1 MSYETPIPSWLE
13 TFRSYL
19 DKRLLWVFMLG
30 CSSGFPWVLIGSN
43 MSGWLKDAG
52 LTLSAIGYF
61 GSVFSVYAINFLWA
75 PLVDRVKIPVLYPLL
90 GQRRS
95 WIFFCQCLVL
105 VCTLLIAGVNPAQN
119 LILTSMLALGIATAS
134 ATQDIA
140 IDAFRIDSFP
150 KSEASKLP
158 QASAMAVIGWWTGY
172 SLPGY
177 FAFVNADSVGWN
189 GVYYGMAVF
198 VVLLMIGTLLVGEPV
213 SHRDVLQQKA
223 EQRHNQYVKSPA
235 LAWMSVTVIEP
246 FLDFFRRNGVQ
257 VALTLLLFV
266 FLFKIG
272 EAFLGRMSI
281 AFYKEIGFSNEQ
293 IGHYSK
299 LIGWGA
305 TMLFTFVGSMFNVRF
320 GIVRGLMIGGI
331 AMSASNLMFS
341 WIAQT
346 GPNEH
351 LFLATVLVDNFT
363 TAFSTVAFVSFLT
376 ILTGQA
382 FSATQYALLASLG
395 NFGRT
400 TLASFSGDL
409 ADYLNDW
416 SLFFVITA
424 LMVIPSLIMLYSLRH
439 YFTELLARAK
449 AHKTQEELEL
459 EEQTSSQSQP

>member
-1 MSYETPIPSWLE
+1 MSSGTPSLSWMQ

-52 LTLSAIGYF
+52 LTRAAIGYF
-61 GSVFSVYAINFLWA
+61 GSVFAVYAINFLWA
-75 PLVDRVKIPVLYPLL
+75 PLVDRVKLPVLHAIL

-95 WIFFCQCLVL
+95 WIFFCQSIVL
-105 VCTLLIAGVNPAQN
+105 IGTLFIAGVNPAEN
-119 LILTSMLALGIATAS
+119 LAFTSMLALAIAIAS

-140 IDAFRIDSFP
+140 IDAFRIDTFP

-177 FAFVNADSVGWN
+177 LAFINADSIGWN
-189 GVYYGMAVF
+189 GVYYGMAGVV
-198 VVLLMIGTLLVGEPV
+198 VVLMLFTLFVGEPNTQ
-213 SHRDVLQQKA
+213 REALQEQA
-223 EQRHNQYVKSPA
+223 QQRHNKVVGSKVV
-235 LAWMSVTVIEP
+235 AWFSVTVLEP
-246 FLDFFRRNGVQ
+246 FYDFFKRNGVQ
-257 VALTLLLFV
+257 VAITLLLFV

-281 AFYKEIGFSNEQ
+281 TFYKEIGFSNEQ

-305 TMLFTFVGSMFNVRF
+305 TIFFTLVGSVFNVKF
-320 GIVRGLMIGGI
+320 GIVRGLMIGGV
-331 AMSASNLMFS
+331 AMAASNLMFA
-341 WIAQT
+341 WIAQA
-346 GPNEH
+346 GPSET
-351 LFLATVLVDNFT
+351 LFLATIIVDNFT

-376 ILTGQA
+376 LLTGQA

-400 TLASFSGDL
+400 TLASFSGEL
-409 ADYLNDW
+409 VDYLNDW
-416 SLFFVITA
+416 STFFILTA

-439 YFTELLARAK
+439 FFTDLLEKAK
-449 AHKTQEELEL
+449 NNQE
-459 EEQTSSQSQP
+459 

>member
-1 MSYETPIPSWLE
+1 MSSASLSWKETI
-13 TFRSYL
+13 RSYL
-19 DKRLLWVFMLG
+19 DRRLMWVFMLG

-52 LTLSAIGYF
+52 LTRAAIGYF
-61 GSVFSVYAINFLWA
+61 GSVFAVYAINFMWA
-75 PLVDRVKIPVLYPLL
+75 PLVDRVKLPVLHSLL

-95 WIFFCQCLVL
+95 WIILCQSLVL
-105 VCTLLIAGVNPAQN
+105 ICTLFIAGVDPATN
-119 LILTSMLALGIATAS
+119 LMFTSMLALGIAISS

-140 IDAFRIDSFP
+140 IDAYRIDTFP
-150 KSEASKLP
+150 KSESTKLP

-177 FAFVNADSVGWN
+177 LAFINADSIGWN
-189 GVYYGMAVF
+189 GVYYGMAF
-198 VVLLMIGTLLVGEPV
+198 VVALLMVFTLIVGEPKTN
-213 SHRDVLQQKA
+213 REALQA
-223 EQRHNQYVKSPA
+223 EAEARHNKVVGSKVA
-235 LAWMSVTVIEP
+235 AWFSVTIIEP
-246 FLDFFRRNGVQ
+246 FLDFFKRNGVQ
-257 VALTLLLFV
+257 VAITLLLFV

-281 AFYKEIGFSNEQ
+281 PFYKEIGFTNEQ

-305 TMLFTFVGSMFNVRF
+305 TIVFTLVGSMFNVKF

-331 AMSASNLMFS
+331 AMAGSNLMFS
-341 WIAQT
+341 WIAKV
-346 GPNEH
+346 GPSET
-351 LFLATVLVDNFT
+351 LFLATIIVDNFT

-376 ILTGQA
+376 VLTGQA

-400 TLASFSGDL
+400 TLASFSGEL
-409 ADYLNDW
+409 VDYLNDW
-416 SLFFVITA
+416 SLFFIITA

-439 YFTELLARAK
+439 YFADLLDKAK
-449 AHKTQEELEL
+449 KRDELE
-459 EEQTSSQSQP
+459 SK

>member
-1 MSYETPIPSWLE
+1 MQQENQSLTWVETI
-13 TFRSYL
+13 RSYF
-19 DKRLLWVFMLG
+19 DKRLLWVLMLG

-52 LTLSAIGYF
+52 LTRSAIGYF
-61 GSVFSVYAINFLWA
+61 GSVFAVYAINFLWA
-75 PLVDRVKIPVLYPLL
+75 PAVDRVRLPVLHSLL

-95 WIFFCQCLVL
+95 WILLCQVL
-105 VCTLLIAGVNPAQN
+105 ILICTLFIAGVNPATN
-119 LILTSMLALGIATAS
+119 LMLTSMLALGIAIAS

-140 IDAFRIDSFP
+140 VDAFRIDTFP
-150 KSEASKLP
+150 KSESSKLP

-172 SLPGY
+172 SVPGY
-177 FAFVNADSVGWN
+177 LAFINADSMGWN
-189 GVYYGMAVF
+189 GVYYGMAAIVG
-198 VVLLMIGTLLVGEPV
+198 VLILFTLLVGEPNTN
-213 SHRDVLQQKA
+213 REALQKQA
-223 EQRHNQYVKSPA
+223 EQRHNKVVNSKI
-235 LAWMSVTVIEP
+235 LAWLSVTVLEP
-246 FLDFFRRNGVQ
+246 FIDFFRRNGTS
-257 VALTLLLFV
+257 VAITLLLFV

-293 IGHYSK
+293 IGYYSK
-299 LIGWGA
+299 LIGWGI
-305 TMLFTFVGSMFNVRF
+305 TMLFTLLGSMVNVRF

-341 WIAQT
+341 WIAQV

-351 LFLATVLVDNFT
+351 LFLATIIVDNFT

-376 ILTGQA
+376 VMTGQA

-400 TLASFSGDL
+400 TLASFSGEL

-416 SLFFVITA
+416 SLFFILTA
-424 LMVIPSLIMLYSLRH
+424 LMVIPSLIMLYTLRH
-439 YFTELLARAK
+439 YFTDLLNKARD
-449 AHKTQEELEL
+449 HKEELVEDKIVK
-459 EEQTSSQSQP
+459 

>member
-1 MSYETPIPSWLE
+1 MSSGTPSLSWMQ

-52 LTLSAIGYF
+52 LTRAAIGYF
-61 GSVFSVYAINFLWA
+61 GSVFAVYAINFLWA
-75 PLVDRVKIPVLYPLL
+75 PLVDRVKLPVLHAIL

-95 WIFFCQCLVL
+95 WIFFCQSIVL
-105 VCTLLIAGVNPAQN
+105 IGTLFIAGVNPAEN
-119 LILTSMLALGIATAS
+119 LAFTSMLALAIAIAS

-140 IDAFRIDSFP
+140 IDAFRIDTFP

-177 FAFVNADSVGWN
+177 LAFINADSIGWN
-189 GVYYGMAVF
+189 GVYYGMAG
-198 VVLLMIGTLLVGEPV
+198 VVIVLMLFTLFVGEPNTQ
-213 SHRDVLQQKA
+213 REALQEQA
-223 EQRHNQYVKSPA
+223 QQRHNKVVGSKVV
-235 LAWMSVTVIEP
+235 AWFSVTVLEP
-246 FLDFFRRNGVQ
+246 FYDFFKRNGVQ
-257 VALTLLLFV
+257 VAITLLLFV

-281 AFYKEIGFSNEQ
+281 PFYKEIGFSNEQ

-305 TMLFTFVGSMFNVRF
+305 TIFFTLVGSVFNVKF
-320 GIVRGLMIGGI
+320 GIVRGLMIGGV
-331 AMSASNLMFS
+331 AMAASNLMFA
-341 WIAQT
+341 WIAHT
-346 GPNEH
+346 GPSET
-351 LFLATVLVDNFT
+351 LFLATIIVDNFT

-376 ILTGQA
+376 LLTGQA

-400 TLASFSGDL
+400 TLASFSGEL
-409 ADYLNDW
+409 VDYLNDW
-416 SLFFVITA
+416 STFFILTA

-439 YFTELLARAK
+439 FFTDLLEKAK
-449 AHKTQEELEL
+449 NNHE
-459 EEQTSSQSQP
+459 

>member
-1 MSYETPIPSWLE
+1 MSATSSPMSWRD
-13 TFRSYL
+13 TIKSYL

-52 LTLSAIGYF
+52 LTRAAIGYF
-61 GSVFSVYAINFLWA
+61 GSVFAVYAINFLWA
-75 PLVDRVKIPVLYPLL
+75 PLVDRVRLPYLTDKL

-95 WIFFCQCLVL
+95 WILLCQLVVL
-105 VCTLLIAGVNPAQN
+105 SCTLFIAGVDPAKN
-119 LILTSMLALGIATAS
+119 LAFTSMLALGIAIAS

-140 IDAFRIDSFP
+140 IDAFRIDTFP
-150 KSEASKLP
+150 KSESSKLP

-177 FAFVNADSVGWN
+177 LAFINADSMGWN
-189 GVYYGMAVF
+189 GVYYGMAIIVG
-198 VVLLMIGTLLVGEPV
+198 VLMLFTLLVGEPKTER
-213 SHRDVLQQKA
+213 SALQA
-223 EQRHNQYVKSPA
+223 EAERRHSQVVHSSG
-235 LAWMSVTVIEP
+235 LTWWSVTVVEP
-246 FLDFFRRNGVQ
+246 FLDFFKRNSVR
-257 VALTLLLFV
+257 VAITLLLFV

-281 AFYKEIGFSNEQ
+281 TFYKEVGFSNEQ
-293 IGHYSK
+293 IGYYSK

-305 TMLFTFVGSMFNVRF
+305 TIVFTLVGSLFNVKF

-331 AMSASNLMFS
+331 AMAGSNLMFA
-341 WIAQT
+341 WIAKA
-346 GPNEH
+346 GPSET
-351 LFLATVLVDNFT
+351 LFLATIIVDNFT

-376 ILTGQA
+376 VLTGQA

-400 TLASFSGDL
+400 TLASFSGEL

-416 SLFFVITA
+416 SLFFILTA
-424 LMVIPSLIMLYSLRH
+424 VMVIPSLLMLYSLRH
-439 YFTELLARAK
+439 YFSDLLEKARQQK
-449 AHKTQEELEL
+449 
-459 EEQTSSQSQP
+459 

>member
-1 MSYETPIPSWLE
+1 MASMTWKATIQ
-13 TFRSYL
+13 TYL

-43 MSGWLKDAG
+43 MSGWLSDAG
-52 LTLSAIGYF
+52 LTRSTIGYF
-61 GSVFSVYAINFLWA
+61 GAVFAVYAINFLWA
-75 PLVDRVKIPVLYPLL
+75 PLIDRVKIPLLHAWL

-95 WIFFCQCLVL
+95 WILLCQAIIL
-105 VCTLLIAGVNPAQN
+105 VCTFFMAGLHPENH
-119 LILTSMLALGIATAS
+119 LILISAFALAISTAS

-140 IDAFRIDSFP
+140 IDAFRIDTFP
-150 KSEASKLP
+150 KSNNSKLP

-177 FAFVNADSVGWN
+177 LAFSNADAYGWN
-189 GVYYGMAVF
+189 TVYYGMTGVI
-198 VVLLMIGTLLVGEPV
+198 VLLMIFTLLTGEPTTQ
-213 SHRDVLQQKA
+213 RDHLQQQA
-223 EQRHNQYVKSPA
+223 EDRHKKVVNSKIA
-235 LAWMSVTVIEP
+235 AWLTVTVVEP
-246 FLDFFRRNGVQ
+246 FLDFFRRNGVG
-257 VALTLLLFV
+257 VAVTLLLFV

-281 AFYKEIGFSNEQ
+281 VFYKEVGFSNEQ
-293 IGHYSK
+293 IGEYSK

-320 GIVRGLMIGGI
+320 GIVKGLMMGGI
-331 AMSASNLMFS
+331 AMASSNLMFA
-341 WIAQT
+341 WIASV

-351 LFLATVLVDNFT
+351 LLLATVLVDNFT

-376 ILTGQA
+376 VLTGQA

-400 TLASFSGDL
+400 TLASFSGELVDT
-409 ADYLNDW
+409 LNSW
-416 SLFFVITA
+416 PLFFIITA

-439 YFTELLARAK
+439 YFHNLLEKARN
-449 AHKTQEELEL
+449 QN
-459 EEQTSSQSQP
+459 

>member
-1 MSYETPIPSWLE
+1 MSATSSPMSWRD
-13 TFRSYL
+13 TIKSYL

-52 LTLSAIGYF
+52 LTRAAIGYF
-61 GSVFSVYAINFLWA
+61 GSVFAVYAINFLWA
-75 PLVDRVKIPVLYPLL
+75 PLVDRVRLPYLTDKL

-95 WIFFCQCLVL
+95 WILLCQLVVL
-105 VCTLLIAGVNPAQN
+105 SCTLFIAGVDPAKN
-119 LILTSMLALGIATAS
+119 LAFTSMLALGIAIAS

-140 IDAFRIDSFP
+140 IDAFRIDTFP
-150 KSEASKLP
+150 KSESSKLP

-177 FAFVNADSVGWN
+177 LAFINADSMGWN
-189 GVYYGMAVF
+189 GVYYGMAIIVG
-198 VVLLMIGTLLVGEPV
+198 VLMLFTLLVGEPKTER
-213 SHRDVLQQKA
+213 SALQEQA
-223 EQRHNQYVKSPA
+223 EQRHYQVVDSKTV
-235 LAWMSVTVIEP
+235 AWLSVTVVEP
-246 FLDFFRRNGVQ
+246 FLDFFKRNGVR
-257 VALTLLLFV
+257 VAITLLLFV

-281 AFYKEIGFSNEQ
+281 PFYKEVGFSNEQ
-293 IGHYSK
+293 IGYYSK

-305 TMLFTFVGSMFNVRF
+305 TIVFTLVGSLFNVKF

-331 AMSASNLMFS
+331 AMAGSNLMFA
-341 WIAQT
+341 WIAKT
-346 GPNEH
+346 GPSET
-351 LFLATVLVDNFT
+351 LFLATIIVDNFT

-376 ILTGQA
+376 VLTGQA

-400 TLASFSGDL
+400 TLASFSGEL

-416 SLFFVITA
+416 SLFFILTA
-424 LMVIPSLIMLYSLRH
+424 VMVIPSLLMLYSLRH
-439 YFTELLARAK
+439 YFSDLLEKARQQK
-449 AHKTQEELEL
+449 
-459 EEQTSSQSQP
+459 

>member
-1 MSYETPIPSWLE
+1 MQQENQSLTWVETI
-13 TFRSYL
+13 RSYF
-19 DKRLLWVFMLG
+19 DKRLLWVLMLG

-52 LTLSAIGYF
+52 LTRSAIGYF
-61 GSVFSVYAINFLWA
+61 GSVFAVYAINFLWA
-75 PLVDRVKIPVLYPLL
+75 PAVDRVRLPVLHSLL

-95 WIFFCQCLVL
+95 WILLCQVL
-105 VCTLLIAGVNPAQN
+105 ILICTLFIAGVNPATN
-119 LILTSMLALGIATAS
+119 LMLTSMLALGIAIAS

-140 IDAFRIDSFP
+140 VDAFRIDTFP
-150 KSEASKLP
+150 KSESSKLP

-172 SLPGY
+172 SVPGY
-177 FAFVNADSVGWN
+177 LAFINADSMGWN
-189 GVYYGMAVF
+189 GVYYGMAAIVG
-198 VVLLMIGTLLVGEPV
+198 VLILFTLLVGEPNTN
-213 SHRDVLQQKA
+213 REALQKQA
-223 EQRHNQYVKSPA
+223 EQRHNKVVNSKI
-235 LAWMSVTVIEP
+235 LAWLSVTVLEP
-246 FLDFFRRNGVQ
+246 FIDFFRRNGTS
-257 VALTLLLFV
+257 VAITLLLFV

-293 IGHYSK
+293 IGYYSK
-299 LIGWGA
+299 LIGWGI
-305 TMLFTFVGSMFNVRF
+305 TMLFTLIGSMVNVRF

-341 WIAQT
+341 WIAQV

-351 LFLATVLVDNFT
+351 LFLATIIVDNFT

-376 ILTGQA
+376 VMTGQA

-400 TLASFSGDL
+400 TLASFSGEL

-416 SLFFVITA
+416 SLFFILTA
-424 LMVIPSLIMLYSLRH
+424 LMVIPSLIMLYTLRH
-439 YFTELLARAK
+439 YFTDLLNKARD
-449 AHKTQEELEL
+449 HKEELV
-459 EEQTSSQSQP
+459 EEKIVK

>member
-1 MSYETPIPSWLE
+1 MSINSCSKSWL
-13 TFRSYL
+13 TTLRSYS

-52 LTLSAIGYF
+52 LTRAAIGYF
-61 GSVFSVYAINFLWA
+61 GSVFVVYAINFLWA
-75 PLVDRVKIPVLYPLL
+75 PLVDRIKLPLLHAFL

-95 WIFFCQCLVL
+95 WIFFCQSLVL
-105 VCTLLIAGVNPAQN
+105 ICTIGIAGVNPAEN
-119 LILTSMLALGIATAS
+119 LLFTSMLALAIAISS

-140 IDAFRIDSFP
+140 IDAFRIDTFP
-150 KSEASKLP
+150 KSDSSKLP
-158 QASAMAVIGWWTGY
+158 QASAMAVMGWWTGY

-177 FAFVNADSVGWN
+177 VAFINADTIGWN
-189 GVYYGMAVF
+189 GVYYGMAIIVA
-198 VVLLMIGTLLVGEPV
+198 VLMLFTLLVGEPATD
-213 SHRDVLQQKA
+213 REKLQAAA
-223 EQRHNQYVKSPA
+223 EERHSNVVGNRVI
-235 LAWMSVTVIEP
+235 AWLTVTVIEP
-246 FLDFFRRNGVQ
+246 FLDFFKRNGTR

-293 IGHYSK
+293 IGYYSK
-299 LIGWGA
+299 LVGWGL
-305 TMLFTFVGSMFNVRF
+305 TTLFTLVGSMVNVRF

-331 AMSASNLMFS
+331 TMSASNLMFA
-341 WIAQT
+341 WIASV

-351 LFLATVLVDNFT
+351 LFLATIIVDNFT

-376 ILTGQA
+376 VLTGQA

-395 NFGRT
+395 NLGRT
-400 TLASFSGDL
+400 TLASFSGEL
-409 ADYLNDW
+409 VDYLNDW
-416 SLFFVITA
+416 STFFILTC

-439 YFTELLARAK
+439 HFTALLNK
-449 AHKTQEELEL
+449 AQQIDNEEN
-459 EEQTSSQSQP
+459 QG